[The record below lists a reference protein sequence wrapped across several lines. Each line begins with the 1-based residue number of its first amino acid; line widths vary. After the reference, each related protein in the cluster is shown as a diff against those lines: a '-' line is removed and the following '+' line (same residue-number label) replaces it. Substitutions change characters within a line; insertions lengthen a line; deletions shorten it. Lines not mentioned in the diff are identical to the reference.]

1 MGGSW
6 SFPMME
12 YGNTWRIHRR
22 LFHRFFNT
30 SVADQFDDKICE
42 AINGFLRRLSES
54 PERFLKYAD
63 LYVGPRSTLVLSR
76 AHHTGSLTGSLTL
89 SVAYG
94 LNVKSES
101 DKFYAA
107 SKDAMDAVNVAV
119 VPGNFL
125 VDVLPIRMNFGQV
138 MFVQT
143 EEFSL

>member
-6 SFPMME
+6 SFPAME

-22 LFHRFFNT
+22 LCHRFFNA
-30 SVADQFDDKICE
+30 SVADQFDDKIRE
-42 AINGFLRRLSES
+42 AISVFLRRLSES
-54 PERFLKYAD
+54 PERFLEHTH
-63 LYVGPRSTLVLSR
+63 LYVGRRSETLALSL

-94 LNVKSES
+94 LNIESES

-107 SKDAMDAVNVAV
+107 SEDAMDAVNVAV

-125 VDVLPIRMNFGQV
+125 VDVLPIRMGSSQILSV
-138 MFVQT
+138 
-143 EEFSL
+143 